1 MGANNCVNLTTF
13 SPKTVVILMK
23 VLTMMTGE
31 FELDGYFHWNETKED
46 FGQVSAQVF
55 YIVFLVFVSIVIAN
69 LLIGLTVSK
78 TDELFKEAGTIRLEK
93 TANLV
98 AHMETIFQSQSQA
111 SWLNPLFWLKKLN
124 REGKL
129 FQLLASKQKSN
140 QSSPWKICV
149 LPHSQQ
155 QLKKNS
161 KAGRQ
166 FLDIKENLQSTSSSS
181 FDAGYNVYVYDD
193 NEGSFHDPKLDI
205 Q

>member
-1 MGANNCVNLTTF
+1 
-13 SPKTVVILMK
+13 
-23 VLTMMTGE
+23 MMTGE
-31 FELDGYFHWNETKED
+31 FELDDYFHWNETKED

-78 TDELFKEAGTIRLEK
+78 TDELFKEAGTVRLEK

-98 AHMETIFQSQSQA
+98 AHIETIF
-111 SWLNPLFWLKKLN
+111 PLFWLKKLN
-124 REGKL
+124 KEGKL
-129 FQLLASKQKSN
+129 FQLLASKQKSH

-193 NEGSFHDPKLDI
+193 DEGSFHEPKLDI